1 MGIDLSIR
9 KEFLRKFVSHAWLTQ
24 LPKLSAGSKGRVCI
38 QDRLCR
44 MHDFAYIQGKR
55 IEGLRTSR
63 DIAGLVLEGI
73 ETHFIKMLGDINV
86 LVINLDDDENT
97 PKEKLQEQEK
107 RTGQKPQYPVNVEFM
122 DEGIQVERPLEG
134 RREVVH
140 EVELVDLAKVI
151 DTRKVRKKLWHYVLE
166 LLKTRKLP
174 ERAWVIFNYD
184 KSGPWLFRNGKPG
197 VHMKEWAHAF
207 GEHDVSLAFWSW
219 LFQEYDI
226 LVESVDTDIIPI
238 TSSYLCSGVGPKS
251 LIWKYKDQTSK
262 NTELVDMKL
271 LHEGALDA
279 SGLTAQQFVLA
290 CILCKTDFYNKALI
304 SHQMGPHVI
313 FEAVCTSKEY
323 LINPLM
329 QCLAANDEKQEEE
342 QKKQQGLK
350 LLEEFA
356 RVLLTLVLHT
366 HSKTPSWLKRLTEP
380 INESKLQQVLQFNP
394 NGTVRA
400 TKRTA
405 VTEEDLPPWGVPVD
419 DFKDYN
425 DQEASKRLKLNNN
438 NKFTPKPVAETTKF
452 KHKSEVIETHR
463 TKIWNKQEIE
473 GILSDNNLKK
483 FSYPSKE
490 NISTAYKQL
499 QFNLNYWLVDW
510 QKYSLKRQPALLP
523 VL

>member
-9 KEFLRKFVSHAWLTQ
+9 KEFLRKFVSRAWLTQ
-24 LPKLSAGSKGRVCI
+24 LPKLSVGSKGRVLI

-140 EVELVDLAKVI
+140 EVELVDLGKVI

-166 LLKTRKLP
+166 LLKTRKVP
-174 ERAWVIFNYD
+174 EKAWVIFNYD

-197 VHMKEWAHAF
+197 VHKPEWAHAF

-219 LFQEYDI
+219 LFQDYDVM
-226 LVESVDTDIIPI
+226 VESVDTDTIPI
-238 TSSYLCSGVGPKS
+238 SMSYLSSGVGPKS
-251 LIWKYKDQTSK
+251 LIWKYKDQTTK

-271 LHEGALDA
+271 LHDGALDA
-279 SGLTAQQFVLA
+279 SGLTAQQFVFA

-329 QCLAANDEKQEEE
+329 QCLADEKQQEE
-342 QKKQQGLK
+342 QKQGLQ

-356 RVLLTLVLHT
+356 RLLLTLVLHT
-366 HSKTPSWLKRLTEP
+366 HAKTPSWLKRLTEP
-380 INESKLQQVLQFNP
+380 I
-394 NGTVRA
+394 
-400 TKRTA
+400 
-405 VTEEDLPPWGVPVD
+405 D
-419 DFKDYN
+419 
-425 DQEASKRLKLNNN
+425 
-438 NKFTPKPVAETTKF
+438 NKF
-452 KHKSEVIETHR
+452 
-463 TKIWNKQEIE
+463 
-473 GILSDNNLKK
+473 
-483 FSYPSKE
+483 
-490 NISTAYKQL
+490 
-499 QFNLNYWLVDW
+499 
-510 QKYSLKRQPALLP
+510 YSLIQMEQ
-523 VL
+523 